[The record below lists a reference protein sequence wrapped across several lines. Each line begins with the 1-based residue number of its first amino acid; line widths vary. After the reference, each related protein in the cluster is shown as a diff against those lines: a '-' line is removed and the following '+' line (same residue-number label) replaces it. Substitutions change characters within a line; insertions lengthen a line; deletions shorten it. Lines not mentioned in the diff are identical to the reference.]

1 MPDEHEFAPPDE
13 CNNVHGSDRGCG
25 PVAATGCAVRVR
37 RQNSGFTLIELV
49 ITVAIIGLL
58 ASAAIPLASMAI
70 QREKE
75 SELRA
80 ALREIRSAIDAY
92 KEAAEQGRITTEADK
107 SGYPANL
114 KLLYEGVADAS
125 RPDNTMIYFIR
136 RLPRDPFFPDGK
148 AAPEDT
154 WGLRSYASP
163 PDNPQAGDDVF
174 DVYSLSSRKGLN
186 GVPYHD
192 W

>member
-1 MPDEHEFAPPDE
+1 MLPCKRHA
-13 CNNVHGSDRGCG
+13 
-25 PVAATGCAVRVR
+25 
-37 RQNSGFTLIELV
+37 GFTLIELV

-58 ASAAIPLASMAI
+58 ASAAYPLASMAI

-80 ALREIRSAIDAY
+80 ALRDIRTAIDAY
-92 KEAAEQGRITTEADK
+92 KDAADQGRVMVEADK
-107 SGYPANL
+107 SGYPNDL
-114 KLLYEGVADAS
+114 RQLYLGVEDAS
-125 RPDNTMIYFIR
+125 SPDKRLIYFMR
-136 RLPRDPFFPDGK
+136 RLPRDPFFPDG
-148 AAPEDT
+148 AVAPEDT

-163 PDNPQAGDDVF
+163 PDNPQPGDDVY
-174 DVYSLSSRKGLN
+174 DVYSLSSGKGLN